1 VTDAF
6 FLRHSLALDLKRY
19 QGALDEF
26 GFMNDFSLFPQ
37 HRQQGKVKTFVGFA
51 VARQYMKT
59 RNRVPSALGVFRKAS
74 R

>member
-26 GFMNDFSLFPQ
+26 GFMNDFSLFPK
-37 HRQQGKVKTFVGFA
+37 HRQQGKVKH
-51 VARQYMKT
+51 
-59 RNRVPSALGVFRKAS
+59 SLGLPLPANI
-74 R
+74 